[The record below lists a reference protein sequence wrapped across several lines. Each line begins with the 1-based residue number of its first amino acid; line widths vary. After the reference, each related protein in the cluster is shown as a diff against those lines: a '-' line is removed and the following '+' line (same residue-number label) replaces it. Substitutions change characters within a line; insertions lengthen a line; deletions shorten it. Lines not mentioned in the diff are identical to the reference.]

1 MPNLLKSLPREILE
15 KEDSKFIYNVLNPLL
30 FDKIKDSAEDTT
42 VSHIVS
48 RLLEKDIKYNRQ
60 FLPEFRIPYN
70 VNSRE
75 FHVYMSDGQENN
87 KIEYFGNTE
96 LVKELDDLKA
106 YIFFYFSVEGYD
118 FIHEIIKKYY
128 YVKQE
133 YTRNKSLFEYN
144 YKKYLDTV
152 EIKKKKVY
160 KSTYEHFKALYE
172 TFDGLKKEFDIVFS
186 QLSTFNTPY
195 ETSENNQSK
204 FIKKDIGQV
213 VNYFNRVKVAELK
226 VWDDLAVGDE
236 ILIQG
241 KTTGSIKHKIDSMQI
256 DGKNVKKVERG
267 NNVGVAI
274 PTKVRANDFIYKL
287 VER

>member
-42 VSHIVS
+42 VTHIVS

-106 YIFFYFSVEGYD
+106 YIFFYFSVEA
-118 FIHEIIKKYY
+118 
-128 YVKQE
+128 
-133 YTRNKSLFEYN
+133 R
-144 YKKYLDTV
+144 
-152 EIKKKKVY
+152 
-160 KSTYEHFKALYE
+160 
-172 TFDGLKKEFDIVFS
+172 
-186 QLSTFNTPY
+186 
-195 ETSENNQSK
+195 
-204 FIKKDIGQV
+204 
-213 VNYFNRVKVAELK
+213 VNPV
-226 VWDDLAVGDE
+226 
-236 ILIQG
+236 
-241 KTTGSIKHKIDSMQI
+241 
-256 DGKNVKKVERG
+256 
-267 NNVGVAI
+267 
-274 PTKVRANDFIYKL
+274 
-287 VER
+287 

>member
-42 VSHIVS
+42 VTHIVS

-133 YTRNKSLFEYN
+133 YTRNKSSKLFTVNEIWYSD
-144 YKKYLDTV
+144 YTV
-152 EIKKKKVY
+152 ENVQQI
-160 KSTYEHFKALYE
+160 
-172 TFDGLKKEFDIVFS
+172 FS
-186 QLSTFNTPY
+186 KP
-195 ETSENNQSK
+195 
-204 FIKKDIGQV
+204 D
-213 VNYFNRVKVAELK
+213 
-226 VWDDLAVGDE
+226 
-236 ILIQG
+236 
-241 KTTGSIKHKIDSMQI
+241 
-256 DGKNVKKVERG
+256 
-267 NNVGVAI
+267 
-274 PTKVRANDFIYKL
+274 PTKKASNEYDKNF
-287 VER
+287 